1 MADLKPIGSEKLQ
14 GQDKI
19 SRILQIANYK
29 EVRPSNINETSKD
42 EYSRT
47 LADGNEYHIV
57 KEKLGY
63 VIKKKVNESLEY
75 IDQMQNRKHY
85 DSYGS
90 ALKRLNLMIK
100 EQNILHGNDEGISLF
115 GEQKKFVLK
124 TPKPKAPEGD
134 DTPAPPMADV
144 PPAPAEPGGGT
155 GLSYGGDTP
164 PTGGDDMPPP
174 PPGDEMGGD
183 LAPEPGMGDEGDLA
197 PDMGGEEGDIEPA
210 EPDDEG
216 EVTMK
221 TIQKLTGKLGQ
232 KIRMIN
238 DSVGMT
244 SDDVKYV
251 INSILSALNV
261 SLLDEDD
268 RQDIIDRL
276 EEMPEDMGDEG
287 DESGLIPEPD
297 GMDIGDEGDEGG
309 LIPEP
314 EGEMT
319 EEVPTYGKGYKPGDN
334 HPYTTK
340 VSKIMDSVFAES
352 KVDKVLKSYFNI
364 SESEK
369 KFKKNIEIQK
379 GVERAD
385 KIKRTLGQI
394 KKLSETVEQQMASE
408 FIIKEN
414 SEFTL
419 VGKTNK
425 DNLIFEHEGTQIKIT
440 PRGEIL

>member
-14 GQDKI
+14 GQNKI
-19 SRILQIANYK
+19 ARILEIAHFK
-29 EVRPSNINETSKD
+29 ENRPSNINETSKD

-63 VIKKKVNESLEY
+63 VIKRKVNESLEY
-75 IDQMQNRKHY
+75 IDQIKNRKHF
-85 DSYGS
+85 DSYSS

-100 EQNILHGNDEGISLF
+100 EQNVLYGNEKEISLF

-124 TPKPKAPEGD
+124 TPKSSAPE
-134 DTPAPPMADV
+134 DTMDV
-144 PPAPAEPGGGT
+144 PPPPA
-155 GLSYGGDTP
+155 GDT
-164 PTGGDDMPPP
+164 GMDVPPP
-174 PPGDEMGGD
+174 PAGDT
-183 LAPEPGMGDEGDLA
+183 GMDVPPPPSGDEGMDV
-197 PDMGGEEGDIEPA
+197 PPPPSGDEGMDMEVPPPSDDEGDIEPA

-232 KIRMIN
+232 KIRVVN

-268 RQDIIDRL
+268 KQDIIDRL
-276 EEMPEDMGDEG
+276 EEMPEDESEDMGDMGSDMGDMEG
-287 DESGLIPEPD
+287 EDMGVD
-297 GMDIGDEGDEGG
+297 GEE
-309 LIPEP
+309 LPPAEP

-319 EEVPTYGKGYKPGDN
+319 EDIPSMGKGFKPGNN

-340 VSKIMDSVFAES
+340 VGKIMDSVFAES

-364 SESEK
+364 TESEK
-369 KFKKNIEIQK
+369 KFKKSIEIQK

-385 KIKRTLGQI
+385 KVKRTLGQI
-394 KKLSETVEQQMASE
+394 RKLSETVEQQMASE

-414 SEFTL
+414 SDFTL

-425 DNLIFEHEGTQIKIT
+425 DNLIFEHDGTQIKIT